1 MLIYIMKLMNLE
13 IIQIENLVNEK
24 KNKKLVICNI
34 LNFNGLWLLEL
45 VKVNFNLI

>member
-13 IIQIENLVNEK
+13 IIQIENFVNE